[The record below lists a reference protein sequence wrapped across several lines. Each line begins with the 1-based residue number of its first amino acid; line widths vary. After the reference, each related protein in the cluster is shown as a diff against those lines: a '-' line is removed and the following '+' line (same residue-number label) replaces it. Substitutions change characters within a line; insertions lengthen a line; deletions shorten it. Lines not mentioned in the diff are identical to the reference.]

1 MGTAMA
7 RRHPI
12 LIESFCRSRRQ
23 ALRLDDI
30 AKMMLRIRIRLRV
43 DRVVIAGV
51 GMLDDGHGIAQQ
63 RGVESLQPV
72 DTRIA
77 AKPSHLFACQTLRLL
92 RDAHERVI

>member
-1 MGTAMA
+1 
-7 RRHPI
+7 
-12 LIESFCRSRRQ
+12 
-23 ALRLDDI
+23 
-30 AKMMLRIRIRLRV
+30 
-43 DRVVIAGV
+43 
-51 GMLDDGHGIAQQ
+51 MLDDGHGIAQQ